1 MTFYLGN
8 YGNIRLRRGTDPVLG
23 SISSVIEVDDV
34 STVLNR
40 VGFESGYEN
49 LLTGDRVDLTTTDS
63 RGLAFIPASNW
74 SVNQI
79 QDTFSCF
86 IHVNE
91 VGGLRLYPSF
101 EDAINNTRSSEI
113 ALQLFT
119 GAALNIKA
127 TIRDI
132 KFNLLG
138 MVSQFEFNASRD
150 AIEVTTLSDKYK
162 KQYDAGLLSGS
173 GRIEC
178 AFNYASTGIE
188 EAPLLLLQIIQ
199 RLDIGSAFDLA
210 LYLTDKA
217 VDPSLQNLFY
227 LLTAV
232 PTNTGI
238 SLRSGEIITCT
249 IDFVTTGETRLIF
262 GVPSDYLLKQDD
274 DRIRTEET
282 ATIDFLLKE
291 VTD

>member
-23 SISSVIEVDDV
+23 SISSVIEIDDV

-91 VGGLRLYPSF
+91 VGGLRLYPTF

>member
-8 YGNIRLRRGTDPVLG
+8 YGNIRLRRGTDPVIG
-23 SISSVIEVDDV
+23 SISSDVEPDDI
-34 STVLNR
+34 SLVLNR
-40 VGFESGYEN
+40 VGFENASEN

-74 SVNQI
+74 SINQI

-86 IHVNE
+86 VHVNE
-91 VGGLRLYPSF
+91 VGGLRLFPTF
-101 EDAINNTRSSEI
+101 GDAVNNTRSNEI
-113 ALQLFT
+113 TLQSFS
-119 GAALNIKA
+119 GSPLNVKL
-127 TIRDI
+127 TVRDI
-132 KFNLLG
+132 KYNLLG
-138 MVSQFEFNASRD
+138 CVSQFEFNASRD
-150 AIEVTTLSDKYK
+150 AIDVTSLSDKYK
-162 KQYDAGLLSGS
+162 RQFDAGLLSGS

-178 AFNYASTGIE
+178 AFNYETTGVE

-199 RLDIGSAFDLA
+199 RLDIGCAFDLA

-217 VDPSLQNLFY
+217 VDPTLQNLFY

-238 SLRSGEIITCT
+238 SLRSGDIITCT

-262 GVPSDYLLKQDD
+262 GVPSNYLLKEDD
-274 DRIRTEET
+274 DRIQVEDSL
-282 ATIDFLLKE
+282 DFLLKE

>member
-23 SISSVIEVDDV
+23 SISSDVEPDDI
-34 STVLNR
+34 SLVLNR
-40 VGFESGYEN
+40 VGFENASEN

-63 RGLAFIPASNW
+63 RGLVFIPASNW
-74 SVNQI
+74 SINQI

-86 IHVNE
+86 VHVNE
-91 VGGLRLYPSF
+91 VGGLRLFPTF
-101 EDAINNTRSSEI
+101 GDAVNNTRSNEI
-113 ALQLFT
+113 TLQSFS
-119 GAALNIKA
+119 GSPLNLRL
-127 TIRDI
+127 TIRDV
-132 KFNLLG
+132 KYSLLG
-138 MVSQFEFNASRD
+138 CVSQFEFNANRD
-150 AIEVTTLSDKYK
+150 AIDVTSLSDKYK
-162 KQYDAGLLSGS
+162 RQYDAGLLSGS

-178 AFNYASTGIE
+178 AFNYETTGVE

-199 RLDIGSAFDLA
+199 RLDIGCAFDLA

-217 VDPSLQNLFY
+217 VDPTLQNLFY

-238 SLRSGEIITCT
+238 SLRSGDIITCT
-249 IDFVTTGETRLIF
+249 IDFVTTGTTRLIF
-262 GVPSDYLLKQDD
+262 GVPSDYLLKEDD
-274 DRIRTEET
+274 DRIRVEDSL
-282 ATIDFLLKE
+282 DFLLKE

>member
-23 SISSVIEVDDV
+23 SISSDVEPDDI
-34 STVLNR
+34 SLVLNR
-40 VGFESGYEN
+40 VGFEKASEN
-49 LLTGDRVDLTTTDS
+49 LLTGDRADLTTTDS
-63 RGLAFIPASNW
+63 RGLVFIPASNW
-74 SVNQI
+74 SINQI

-86 IHVNE
+86 VHVNE
-91 VGGLRLYPSF
+91 VGGLRLFPTF
-101 EDAINNTRSSEI
+101 GDAVNNTRSNEI
-113 ALQLFT
+113 TLQSFS
-119 GAALNIKA
+119 GSPLNLRL
-127 TIRDI
+127 TIRDV
-132 KFNLLG
+132 KYSLLG
-138 MVSQFEFNASRD
+138 CVSQFEFNANRD
-150 AIEVTTLSDKYK
+150 AIDVTSLSDKYK
-162 KQYDAGLLSGS
+162 RQYDAGLLSGS

-178 AFNYASTGIE
+178 AFNYETTGVE

-199 RLDIGSAFDLA
+199 RLDIGCAFDLA

-217 VDPSLQNLFY
+217 VDPTLQNLFY

-238 SLRSGEIITCT
+238 SLRSGDIITCT

-262 GVPSDYLLKQDD
+262 GVPSDYLLKEDD
-274 DRIRTEET
+274 DRIKVEDSL
-282 ATIDFLLKE
+282 DFLLKE

>member
-8 YGNIRLRRGTDPVLG
+8 YGNIRLRRGTDAVLG
-23 SISSVIEVDDV
+23 AISAEIDSDDI
-34 STVLNR
+34 STTLNR
-40 VGFESGYEN
+40 VGFEDSERN
-49 LLTGDRVDLTTTDS
+49 LLTGDRVDLTTTDG

-91 VGGLRLYPSF
+91 VGGLRLFPTFS
-101 EDAINNTRSSEI
+101 DAVNNTRSNEI
-113 ALQLFT
+113 ALQAFA
-119 GAALNIKA
+119 GASLGVNISV
-127 TIRDI
+127 RDI
-132 KFNLLG
+132 KYNLLG
-138 MVSQFEFNASRD
+138 MVSQFEFNASRE
-150 AIEVTTLSDKYK
+150 AIDVTTLSDKYK
-162 KQYDAGLLSGS
+162 RQYDAGLLSGN

-178 AFNYASTGIE
+178 AFNYATTGVE

-199 RLDIGSAFDLA
+199 RLDLGCAFDLA

-217 VDPSLQNLFY
+217 VNPSLQNLFY

-238 SLRSGEIITCT
+238 SLRSGEIISCT
-249 IDFVTTGETRLIF
+249 IDFVTTGDTRLIF
-262 GVPSDYLLKQDD
+262 GVPSDYLLKEDD
-274 DRIRTEET
+274 DRVKVEQSL
-282 ATIDFLLKE
+282 DFLLKE

>member
-8 YGNIRLRRGTDPVLG
+8 YGNIRLRRGTDPVIG
-23 SISSVIEVDDV
+23 SISSDVEPDDI
-34 STVLNR
+34 SLVLNR
-40 VGFESGYEN
+40 VGFENASEN

-74 SVNQI
+74 SINQI

-86 IHVNE
+86 VHVNE
-91 VGGLRLYPSF
+91 VGGLRLFPTF
-101 EDAINNTRSSEI
+101 GDAVNNTRSNEI
-113 ALQLFT
+113 TLQSFS
-119 GAALNIKA
+119 GSPLNLTV

-132 KFNLLG
+132 KYSLLG
-138 MVSQFEFNASRD
+138 CVSQFEFNASRD
-150 AIEVTTLSDKYK
+150 AIDVTSLSDKYK
-162 KQYDAGLLSGS
+162 RQYDAGLLSGS

-178 AFNYASTGIE
+178 AFNYETTGVE

-199 RLDIGSAFDLA
+199 RLDIGCAFDLA
-210 LYLTDKA
+210 LYLTDRA
-217 VDPSLQNLFY
+217 VDPTLQNLFY

-238 SLRSGEIITCT
+238 SLRSGDIITCT
-249 IDFVTTGETRLIF
+249 MDFVTTGTTRLIF
-262 GVPSDYLLKQDD
+262 GVPSDYLLKEDD
-274 DRIRTEET
+274 DRIRVEDSL
-282 ATIDFLLKE
+282 DFLLKE

>member
-23 SISSVIEVDDV
+23 SISAEVAPDDI
-34 STVLNR
+34 SLVLNR
-40 VGFESGYEN
+40 VGFENASEN

-63 RGLAFIPASNW
+63 RGLVFIPASNW
-74 SVNQI
+74 SINQI

-86 IHVNE
+86 VHVNE
-91 VGGLRLYPSF
+91 VGGLRLFPTF
-101 EDAINNTRSSEI
+101 GDAVNNTRSNEI
-113 ALQLFT
+113 TLQSFS
-119 GAALNIKA
+119 GSPLNLRL
-127 TIRDI
+127 TIRDV
-132 KFNLLG
+132 KYSLLG
-138 MVSQFEFNASRD
+138 CVSQFEFNANRD
-150 AIEVTTLSDKYK
+150 AIDVTSLSDKYK
-162 KQYDAGLLSGS
+162 RQYDAGLLSGS

-178 AFNYASTGIE
+178 AFNYETTGVE

-199 RLDIGSAFDLA
+199 RLDIGCAFDLA

-217 VDPSLQNLFY
+217 VDPTLQNLFY

-238 SLRSGEIITCT
+238 SLRSGDIITCT

-262 GVPSDYLLKQDD
+262 GVPSDYLLKEDD
-274 DRIRTEET
+274 DRIKVEDSL
-282 ATIDFLLKE
+282 DFLLKE

>member
-23 SISSVIEVDDV
+23 SISSDVEPDDI
-34 STVLNR
+34 SLVLNR
-40 VGFESGYEN
+40 VGFENASEN

-63 RGLAFIPASNW
+63 RGLVFIPASNW
-74 SVNQI
+74 SINQI

-86 IHVNE
+86 VHVNE
-91 VGGLRLYPSF
+91 VGGLRLFPTF
-101 EDAINNTRSSEI
+101 GDAVNNTRSNEI
-113 ALQLFT
+113 TLQSFS
-119 GAALNIKA
+119 GSPLNLRL
-127 TIRDI
+127 TIRDV
-132 KFNLLG
+132 KYSLLG
-138 MVSQFEFNASRD
+138 CVSQFEFNANRD
-150 AIEVTTLSDKYK
+150 AIDVTSLSDKYK
-162 KQYDAGLLSGS
+162 RQYDAGLLSGS

-178 AFNYASTGIE
+178 AFNYETTGVE

-199 RLDIGSAFDLA
+199 RLDIGCAFDLA

-217 VDPSLQNLFY
+217 VDPTLQNLFY

-238 SLRSGEIITCT
+238 SLRSGDIITCT

-262 GVPSDYLLKQDD
+262 GVPSDYLLKEDD
-274 DRIRTEET
+274 DRIKVEDSL
-282 ATIDFLLKE
+282 DFLLKE

>member
-1 MTFYLGN
+1 M
-8 YGNIRLRRGTDPVLG
+8 RRGTDPVLG
-23 SISSVIEVDDV
+23 SISSVIEIDDV

-101 EDAINNTRSSEI
+101 EDAINNTRSNEI

-119 GAALNIKA
+119 GAALNIKL

>member
-8 YGNIRLRRGTDPVLG
+8 YGNIRLRRGTDPVIG
-23 SISSVIEVDDV
+23 SISSDVEPDDI
-34 STVLNR
+34 SLVLNR
-40 VGFESGYEN
+40 VGFENASEN

-74 SVNQI
+74 SINQI

-86 IHVNE
+86 VHVNE
-91 VGGLRLYPSF
+91 VGGLRLFPTF
-101 EDAINNTRSSEI
+101 GDAVNNTRSNEI
-113 ALQLFT
+113 TLQSFS
-119 GAALNIKA
+119 GSPLNLRV

-132 KFNLLG
+132 KYSLLG
-138 MVSQFEFNASRD
+138 CVSQFEFNASRD
-150 AIEVTTLSDKYK
+150 AIDVTSLSDKYK
-162 KQYDAGLLSGS
+162 RQYDAGLLSGS

-178 AFNYASTGIE
+178 AFNYETTGVE

-199 RLDIGSAFDLA
+199 RLDIGCAFDLA
-210 LYLTDKA
+210 LYLTDRA
-217 VDPSLQNLFY
+217 VDPTLQNLFY

-238 SLRSGEIITCT
+238 SLRSGDIITCT
-249 IDFVTTGETRLIF
+249 IDFVTTGTTRLIF
-262 GVPSDYLLKQDD
+262 GVPSDYLLKEDD
-274 DRIRTEET
+274 DRIRVEDSL
-282 ATIDFLLKE
+282 DFLLKE

>member
-23 SISSVIEVDDV
+23 SISSVIEIDDV

-101 EDAINNTRSSEI
+101 EDAINNTRSNEI
-113 ALQLFT
+113 ALQPFT
-119 GAALNIKA
+119 GAALNIKL

>member
-23 SISSVIEVDDV
+23 SISSDVEPDDI
-34 STVLNR
+34 SLVLNR
-40 VGFESGYEN
+40 VGFENASEN

-63 RGLAFIPASNW
+63 RGLVFIPASNW
-74 SVNQI
+74 SINQI

-86 IHVNE
+86 VHVNE
-91 VGGLRLYPSF
+91 VGGLRLFPTF
-101 EDAINNTRSSEI
+101 GDAVNNTRSNEI
-113 ALQLFT
+113 TLQSFS
-119 GAALNIKA
+119 GSPLNLRL
-127 TIRDI
+127 TIRDV
-132 KFNLLG
+132 KYSLLG
-138 MVSQFEFNASRD
+138 CVSQFEFNANRD
-150 AIEVTTLSDKYK
+150 AIDVTSLSDKYK
-162 KQYDAGLLSGS
+162 RQYDAGLLSGS

-178 AFNYASTGIE
+178 AFNYETTGVE

-199 RLDIGSAFDLA
+199 RLDIGCAFDLA

-217 VDPSLQNLFY
+217 VDPTLQNLFY

-238 SLRSGEIITCT
+238 SLRSGDIITCT
-249 IDFVTTGETRLIF
+249 IDFVTTGTTRLIF
-262 GVPSDYLLKQDD
+262 GVPSDYLLKEDD
-274 DRIRTEET
+274 DRIKVEDSL
-282 ATIDFLLKE
+282 DFLLKE

>member
-23 SISSVIEVDDV
+23 SISSVIEIDDV

-49 LLTGDRVDLTTTDS
+49 LLTGDRVDLTTADS

-91 VGGLRLYPSF
+91 VGGLRLYPTF
-101 EDAINNTRSSEI
+101 EDAINNTRSNEI

-274 DRIRTEET
+274 DRIRTEDT

>member
-23 SISSVIEVDDV
+23 SISSVIEIDDV

-91 VGGLRLYPSF
+91 VGGLRLYPTF
-101 EDAINNTRSSEI
+101 EDAINNTRSNEI
-113 ALQLFT
+113 ALQLFAGT
-119 GAALNIKA
+119 AINVEI

>member
-23 SISSVIEVDDV
+23 SISSVIEIDDV

-101 EDAINNTRSSEI
+101 EDAINNTRSNEI

-119 GAALNIKA
+119 GAALNIKL

>member
-8 YGNIRLRRGTDPVLG
+8 YGNIRLRRGTDPVIG
-23 SISSVIEVDDV
+23 SISSDVEPDDI
-34 STVLNR
+34 SLVLNR
-40 VGFESGYEN
+40 VGFENASEN

-74 SVNQI
+74 SINQI

-86 IHVNE
+86 VHVNE
-91 VGGLRLYPSF
+91 VGGLRLFPTF
-101 EDAINNTRSSEI
+101 GDAVNNTRSNEI
-113 ALQLFT
+113 TLQSFS
-119 GAALNIKA
+119 GSPLNLTV

-132 KFNLLG
+132 KYSLLG
-138 MVSQFEFNASRD
+138 CVSQFEFNASRD
-150 AIEVTTLSDKYK
+150 AIDVTSLSDKYK
-162 KQYDAGLLSGS
+162 RQYDAGLLSGS

-178 AFNYASTGIE
+178 AFNYETTGVE

-199 RLDIGSAFDLA
+199 RLDIGCAFDLA
-210 LYLTDKA
+210 LYLTDRA
-217 VDPSLQNLFY
+217 VDPTLQNLFY

-238 SLRSGEIITCT
+238 SLRSGDIITCT
-249 IDFVTTGETRLIF
+249 IDFVTTGTTRLIF
-262 GVPSDYLLKQDD
+262 GVPSDYLLKEDD
-274 DRIRTEET
+274 DRIRVEDSL
-282 ATIDFLLKE
+282 DFLLKE

>member
-8 YGNIRLRRGTDPVLG
+8 YGNIRLRRGTDPVIG
-23 SISSVIEVDDV
+23 SISSDVEPDDI
-34 STVLNR
+34 SLVLNR
-40 VGFESGYEN
+40 VGFENASEN

-74 SVNQI
+74 SINQI

-86 IHVNE
+86 VHVNE
-91 VGGLRLYPSF
+91 VGGLRLFPTF
-101 EDAINNTRSSEI
+101 GDAVNNTRSNEI
-113 ALQLFT
+113 TLQSFS
-119 GAALNIKA
+119 GSPLNLTV

-132 KFNLLG
+132 KYSLLG
-138 MVSQFEFNASRD
+138 CVSQFEFNASRD
-150 AIEVTTLSDKYK
+150 AIDVTSLSDKYK
-162 KQYDAGLLSGS
+162 RQYDAGLLSGS

-178 AFNYASTGIE
+178 AFNYETTGVE

-199 RLDIGSAFDLA
+199 RLDIGCAFDLA
-210 LYLTDKA
+210 LYLTDRA
-217 VDPSLQNLFY
+217 VDPTLQNLFY

-238 SLRSGEIITCT
+238 SLRSGDIITCT

-262 GVPSDYLLKQDD
+262 GVPSDYLLKEDD
-274 DRIRTEET
+274 DRIRVEDSL
-282 ATIDFLLKE
+282 DFLLKE

>member
-8 YGNIRLRRGTDPVLG
+8 YGNIRLRRGTDPVIG
-23 SISSVIEVDDV
+23 SISSDVEPDDI
-34 STVLNR
+34 SLVLNR
-40 VGFESGYEN
+40 VGFENASEN

-86 IHVNE
+86 VHVNE
-91 VGGLRLYPSF
+91 VGGLRLFPTF
-101 EDAINNTRSSEI
+101 GDAVNNTRSNEI
-113 ALQLFT
+113 TLQSFS
-119 GAALNIKA
+119 GSPLNLKV

-132 KFNLLG
+132 KYSLLG
-138 MVSQFEFNASRD
+138 CVSQFEFNASRD
-150 AIEVTTLSDKYK
+150 AIDVTGLSDKYK
-162 KQYDAGLLSGS
+162 RQYDAGLLSGS

-178 AFNYASTGIE
+178 AFNYETTGVE

-199 RLDIGSAFDLA
+199 RLDIGCAFDLA

-217 VDPSLQNLFY
+217 VDPTLQNLFY

-238 SLRSGEIITCT
+238 SLRSGDIITCT

-262 GVPSDYLLKQDD
+262 GVPSNYLLKEDD
-274 DRIRTEET
+274 DRIKVEDSL
-282 ATIDFLLKE
+282 DFLLKE

>member
-91 VGGLRLYPSF
+91 VGGLRLYPRF
-101 EDAINNTRSSEI
+101 EDAINNTRSNEI

>member
-23 SISSVIEVDDV
+23 SISAEVAPDDI

-40 VGFESGYEN
+40 VGTERGYEN
-49 LLTGDRVDLTTTDS
+49 LLTGDRVDITTTDS

-91 VGGLRLYPSF
+91 VGGLRLFPTF
-101 EDAINNTRSSEI
+101 ADAVNNTRSNEI
-113 ALQLFT
+113 ALQVFS
-119 GAALNIKA
+119 GANLAIKIS
-127 TIRDI
+127 IRDI
-132 KFNLLG
+132 KYNLLG
-138 MVSQFEFNASRD
+138 CVSQFEFNASRD
-150 AIEVTTLSDKYK
+150 AIDVTSLSDKYK
-162 KQYDAGLLSGS
+162 RQYDAGLISGS

-178 AFNYASTGIE
+178 AFNYETTGVE

-199 RLDIGSAFDLA
+199 RLDIGCAFDLA
-210 LYLTDKA
+210 LYLTDRA
-217 VDPSLQNLFY
+217 VDPTLQNLFY

-238 SLRSGEIITCT
+238 SLRSGEIIDCT

-262 GVPSDYLLKQDD
+262 GVPSQYLLKEDD

-282 ATIDFLLKE
+282 ATLDFLLKE

>member
-23 SISSVIEVDDV
+23 SISSVIEIDDV

-91 VGGLRLYPSF
+91 VGGLRLYPIF
-101 EDAINNTRSSEI
+101 EDAINNTRSNEI
-113 ALQLFT
+113 ALQPFT
-119 GAALNIKA
+119 GAALNIKL

>member
-23 SISSVIEVDDV
+23 SISSVIEIDDV

-101 EDAINNTRSSEI
+101 EDAINNTRSNEI

-119 GAALNIKA
+119 GAALNIKLK
-127 TIRDI
+127 IRDI

-274 DRIRTEET
+274 DRIRTEDT

>member
-23 SISSVIEVDDV
+23 SISSVIEIDDV

-91 VGGLRLYPSF
+91 VGGLRLYPTF
-101 EDAINNTRSSEI
+101 EDAINNTRSNEI
-113 ALQLFT
+113 ALQPFT
-119 GAALNIKA
+119 GAALNIKL

>member
-23 SISSVIEVDDV
+23 SISSVIEIDDV

-91 VGGLRLYPSF
+91 VGGLRLYPTF
-101 EDAINNTRSSEI
+101 EDAINNTRSNEI

-119 GAALNIKA
+119 GTALNVEL

-178 AFNYASTGIE
+178 AFNYASTGIQ

>member
-1 MTFYLGN
+1 M
-8 YGNIRLRRGTDPVLG
+8 
-23 SISSVIEVDDV
+23 
-34 STVLNR
+34 
-40 VGFESGYEN
+40 
-49 LLTGDRVDLTTTDS
+49 
-63 RGLAFIPASNW
+63 
-74 SVNQI
+74 
-79 QDTFSCF
+79 
-86 IHVNE
+86 
-91 VGGLRLYPSF
+91 
-101 EDAINNTRSSEI
+101 
-113 ALQLFT
+113 
-119 GAALNIKA
+119 
-127 TIRDI
+127 
-132 KFNLLG
+132 
-138 MVSQFEFNASRD
+138 
-150 AIEVTTLSDKYK
+150 
-162 KQYDAGLLSGS
+162 
-173 GRIEC
+173 
-178 AFNYASTGIE
+178 
-188 EAPLLLLQIIQ
+188 LQIIQ

>member
-8 YGNIRLRRGTDPVLG
+8 YGNIRLRRGTDPVIG
-23 SISSVIEVDDV
+23 SIFSDVEPDDI
-34 STVLNR
+34 SLVLNR
-40 VGFESGYEN
+40 VGLENASEN

-74 SVNQI
+74 STNQI

-86 IHVNE
+86 VHVNE
-91 VGGLRLYPSF
+91 VGGLRLFPTF
-101 EDAINNTRSSEI
+101 GDAVNNTRSNEI
-113 ALQLFT
+113 TLQSFS
-119 GAALNIKA
+119 GSPLNVKL

-132 KFNLLG
+132 KYSLLG
-138 MVSQFEFNASRD
+138 CVSQFEFNASRD
-150 AIEVTTLSDKYK
+150 AIDVTSLSDKYK
-162 KQYDAGLLSGS
+162 RQYDAGLLSGS

-178 AFNYASTGIE
+178 AFNYETTGVE

-199 RLDIGSAFDLA
+199 RLDIGCAFDLA

-217 VDPSLQNLFY
+217 VDPTLQNLFY

-238 SLRSGEIITCT
+238 SLRSGDIITCT
-249 IDFVTTGETRLIF
+249 IDFVTTGTTRLIF
-262 GVPSDYLLKQDD
+262 GVPSDYLLKEDD
-274 DRIRTEET
+274 DRIRVEDSL
-282 ATIDFLLKE
+282 DFLLKE

>member
-91 VGGLRLYPSF
+91 VGGLRLYPTF
-101 EDAINNTRSSEI
+101 EDAINNTRSNEI

-119 GAALNIKA
+119 GAALSIKA

>member
-8 YGNIRLRRGTDPVLG
+8 YGNIRLRRGTDPVIG
-23 SISSVIEVDDV
+23 SISSDVEPDDI
-34 STVLNR
+34 SLVLNR
-40 VGFESGYEN
+40 VGFENASEN

-86 IHVNE
+86 VNVNE
-91 VGGLRLYPSF
+91 VGGLRLFPTF
-101 EDAINNTRSSEI
+101 GDAVNNTRSNEI
-113 ALQLFT
+113 TLQSFS
-119 GAALNIKA
+119 GSPLNLKV

-132 KFNLLG
+132 KYSLLG
-138 MVSQFEFNASRD
+138 CVSQFEFNASRD
-150 AIEVTTLSDKYK
+150 AIDVTSLSDKYK
-162 KQYDAGLLSGS
+162 RQYDAGLLSGS

-178 AFNYASTGIE
+178 AFNYETTGVE

-199 RLDIGSAFDLA
+199 RLDIGCAFDLA

-217 VDPSLQNLFY
+217 VDPTLQNLFY

-238 SLRSGEIITCT
+238 SLRSGDIITCT

-262 GVPSDYLLKQDD
+262 GVPSDYLLKEDD
-274 DRIRTEET
+274 DRIKVEDSL
-282 ATIDFLLKE
+282 DFLLTE

>member
-23 SISSVIEVDDV
+23 SISSDVEPDDI
-34 STVLNR
+34 SLVLNR
-40 VGFESGYEN
+40 VGFENASEN

-63 RGLAFIPASNW
+63 RGLVFIPASNW
-74 SVNQI
+74 SINQI

-86 IHVNE
+86 VHVNE
-91 VGGLRLYPSF
+91 VGGLRLFPTF
-101 EDAINNTRSSEI
+101 GDAVNNTRSNEI
-113 ALQLFT
+113 TLQSFS
-119 GAALNIKA
+119 GSPLNVKL

-132 KFNLLG
+132 KYSLLG
-138 MVSQFEFNASRD
+138 CVSQFEFNASRD
-150 AIEVTTLSDKYK
+150 AIDVTSLSDKYK
-162 KQYDAGLLSGS
+162 RQYDAGLLSGS

-178 AFNYASTGIE
+178 AFNYETTGVE

-199 RLDIGSAFDLA
+199 RLDIGCAFDLA

-217 VDPSLQNLFY
+217 VDPTLQNLFY

-238 SLRSGEIITCT
+238 SLRSGDIITCT
-249 IDFVTTGETRLIF
+249 IDFVTTGTTRLIF
-262 GVPSDYLLKQDD
+262 GVPSDYLLKEDD
-274 DRIRTEET
+274 DRIRVEDSL
-282 ATIDFLLKE
+282 DFLLKE

>member
-23 SISSVIEVDDV
+23 SISSVIQADDV

-74 SVNQI
+74 SINQI

-86 IHVNE
+86 VHVNE
-91 VGGLRLYPSF
+91 VGGLRLFPTF
-101 EDAINNTRSSEI
+101 GDAVNNTRSNEI
-113 ALQLFT
+113 TLQSFS
-119 GAALNIKA
+119 GSPLNVKL
-127 TIRDI
+127 TVRDI
-132 KFNLLG
+132 KYNLLG
-138 MVSQFEFNASRD
+138 CVSQFEFNASRD
-150 AIEVTTLSDKYK
+150 AIDVTSLSDKYK
-162 KQYDAGLLSGS
+162 RQFDAGLLSGS

-178 AFNYASTGIE
+178 AFNYETTGVE

-199 RLDIGSAFDLA
+199 RLDIGCAFDLA

-217 VDPSLQNLFY
+217 VDPTLQNLFY

-238 SLRSGEIITCT
+238 SLRSGDIITCT

-262 GVPSDYLLKQDD
+262 GVPSNYLLKEDD
-274 DRIRTEET
+274 DRIQVEDSL
-282 ATIDFLLKE
+282 DFLLKE

>member
-8 YGNIRLRRGTDPVLG
+8 YGNIRLRRGTDAVLG
-23 SISSVIEVDDV
+23 LISAEIDSDDI
-34 STVLNR
+34 STTLNR
-40 VGFESGYEN
+40 VGFEDAERS
-49 LLTGDRVDLTTTDS
+49 LLTGDRVDFTTTDS

-91 VGGLRLYPSF
+91 VGGLRLFPTF
-101 EDAINNTRSSEI
+101 ADAVNNTRSNEI
-113 ALQLFT
+113 ALQAFA
-119 GAALNIKA
+119 GASLDVNISV
-127 TIRDI
+127 RDI
-132 KFNLLG
+132 KYNLLG

-150 AIEVTTLSDKYK
+150 AIDVTTLSDKYK
-162 KQYDAGLLSGS
+162 RQYDAGLLSGN

-178 AFNYASTGIE
+178 AFNYATTGVE

-199 RLDIGSAFDLA
+199 RLDLGCAFDLA

-238 SLRSGEIITCT
+238 SLRSGEIISCT
-249 IDFVTTGETRLIF
+249 IDFVTTGDTRLIF
-262 GVPSDYLLKQDD
+262 GVPSDYLLKEDD
-274 DRIRTEET
+274 DRVKVEQSL
-282 ATIDFLLKE
+282 DFLLKE

>member
-23 SISSVIEVDDV
+23 SISSDVEPDDI
-34 STVLNR
+34 SLVLNR
-40 VGFESGYEN
+40 VGFENASEN

-63 RGLAFIPASNW
+63 RGLVFIPASNW
-74 SVNQI
+74 SINQI

-86 IHVNE
+86 VHVNE
-91 VGGLRLYPSF
+91 VGGLRLFPTF
-101 EDAINNTRSSEI
+101 GDAVNNTRSNEI
-113 ALQLFT
+113 TLQSFS
-119 GAALNIKA
+119 GSPLNLRL
-127 TIRDI
+127 TIRDV
-132 KFNLLG
+132 KYSLLG
-138 MVSQFEFNASRD
+138 CVSQFEFNANRD
-150 AIEVTTLSDKYK
+150 AIDVTSLSDKYK
-162 KQYDAGLLSGS
+162 RQYDAGLLSGS

-178 AFNYASTGIE
+178 AFNYETTGVE

-199 RLDIGSAFDLA
+199 RLDIGCAFDLA
-210 LYLTDKA
+210 LYLTDRA
-217 VDPSLQNLFY
+217 VDPTLQNLFY

-238 SLRSGEIITCT
+238 SLRSGDIITCT

-262 GVPSDYLLKQDD
+262 GVPSDYLLKEDD
-274 DRIRTEET
+274 DRIKVEDSL
-282 ATIDFLLKE
+282 DFLLKE

>member
-1 MTFYLGN
+1 
-8 YGNIRLRRGTDPVLG
+8 LRRGTDPVLG
-23 SISSVIEVDDV
+23 SISSVIEIDDV

-49 LLTGDRVDLTTTDS
+49 LLTGDRVDLTTADS

-91 VGGLRLYPSF
+91 VGGLRLYPTF
-101 EDAINNTRSSEI
+101 EDAINNTRSNEI

-274 DRIRTEET
+274 DRIRTEDT

>member
-1 MTFYLGN
+1 
-8 YGNIRLRRGTDPVLG
+8 
-23 SISSVIEVDDV
+23 
-34 STVLNR
+34 
-40 VGFESGYEN
+40 
-49 LLTGDRVDLTTTDS
+49 
-63 RGLAFIPASNW
+63 
-74 SVNQI
+74 
-79 QDTFSCF
+79 
-86 IHVNE
+86 
-91 VGGLRLYPSF
+91 LYPTF
-101 EDAINNTRSSEI
+101 EDAINNTRSNEI

-119 GAALNIKA
+119 GTALNVEL

-178 AFNYASTGIE
+178 AFNYASTGIQ

>member
-101 EDAINNTRSSEI
+101 EDAINNTRSNEI
-113 ALQLFT
+113 ALQPFT
-119 GAALNIKA
+119 GAALNIKL

>member
-8 YGNIRLRRGTDPVLG
+8 YGNIRLRRGTDPVIG
-23 SISSVIEVDDV
+23 SISSDVEPDDI
-34 STVLNR
+34 SLVLNR
-40 VGFESGYEN
+40 VGFENASEN
-49 LLTGDRVDLTTTDS
+49 LLTGDRVDLTTADS

-74 SVNQI
+74 SINQI

-86 IHVNE
+86 VHVNE
-91 VGGLRLYPSF
+91 VGGLRLFPTF
-101 EDAINNTRSSEI
+101 GDAVNNTRSNEI
-113 ALQLFT
+113 TLQSFS
-119 GAALNIKA
+119 GSPLNLTV

-132 KFNLLG
+132 KYSLLG
-138 MVSQFEFNASRD
+138 CVSQFEFNASRD
-150 AIEVTTLSDKYK
+150 AIDVTSLSDKYK
-162 KQYDAGLLSGS
+162 RQYDAGLLSGS

-178 AFNYASTGIE
+178 AFNYETTGVE

-199 RLDIGSAFDLA
+199 RLDIGCAFDLA
-210 LYLTDKA
+210 LYLTDRA
-217 VDPSLQNLFY
+217 VDPTLQNLFY

-238 SLRSGEIITCT
+238 SLRSGDIITCT

-262 GVPSDYLLKQDD
+262 GVPSDYLLKEDD
-274 DRIRTEET
+274 DRIRVEDSL
-282 ATIDFLLKE
+282 DFLLKE